1 MTTISRHH
9 TEWLSLLEI
18 SGPFLSLPV
27 LMDAF
32 PNGVDSLES
41 RLTGSLRA
49 AYEEWADN
57 QGGLK
62 PDPAIHTAWVKF
74 VLSEALGYDEGF
86 LLDSQAIP
94 AGMKASF
101 PEHAETIRPDLAL
114 VDSRTQKPRLL
125 IQIFPA
131 SQKLDQSLHGSRWQ
145 ASVATRMMEL
155 LHATSTRLGLITNGE
170 QWMLVDAPI
179 GETTGF
185 ISWYAPLWF
194 EEPLTLR
201 AFVSLLSLQR
211 FFGVQ
216 DEETIEALLAR
227 SSQDQHEVTDQ
238 LGYQV
243 RSAVEILV
251 RSLDKA
257 DQDNGRILLS
267 DIAPFMLY
275 EAALTVMMRLVFLM
289 SAEERKMLPLDDPF
303 YAQNYAIS
311 TLCEQLRETADEEVL
326 ERRFDAWNRL
336 LATFR
341 VVYGGVNHDR
351 LKLMAYGGSLFD
363 PDRFPFLEGRLAE
376 TKWTDTPAAPL
387 PVNNRT
393 VLHLLESLQ
402 FLNVSVPGGGI
413 KEARRLSF
421 RALDI
426 EQIGHVYESLLD
438 HIVVRAPDLI
448 LGLAGTK
455 NKEPEI
461 PLLRLEELIMQ
472 GEDQILNFLHEES
485 GRSKSAIKTALG
497 KEPDAWEQT
506 RLLSACGNQ
515 EALFNRIYPFAGLV
529 REDDYGNKVVIPAGS
544 LYVTQGSTRRSTG
557 THYTPRSLTEPI
569 VQHTLEP
576 LVYIGPAEGFPKE
589 EWQLRSPKDLLDLK
603 ICDMAMGSGAFLVQ
617 VCRYLSERL
626 VEAWQITLDSLAIG
640 KNEREAK
647 DIFVNPDGE
656 LTNNPDKAIPIG
668 DEDRLILAKRL
679 VADRCLYG
687 VDKNPLAVEMAKL
700 SLWLVTLD
708 KNRAFTFLDHA
719 FKCVD
724 SLVGADEEMYRQWA
738 YSLKGAQ
745 FTLYLTTLEEMVATA
760 REKRKELE
768 GFLVMDVND
777 ADHKARLLKDA
788 DEAMARV
795 KLGCD
800 LLVGVRL
807 MGLTQSEQEQLLAHL
822 LWDYVAG
829 LPMES
834 IDAQNAM
841 NAAKKERGFHWPFEF
856 PEVFEIGGFSAIIG
870 NPPFMGGQKIS
881 GFFGEDYREYLVA
894 NLANDKRGSA
904 DLCSYFFL
912 QSVNLT
918 CVGGTVGMIAT
929 NTIAQGVTRE
939 VGLDHIINTY
949 KTIFNAITS
958 QKWPGSA
965 NLQIAVI
972 HIFHGDWKGKVYL
985 DNNEIGGISSL
996 LSEADEK
1003 IIFPK
1008 RISSNFN
1015 KAFQGTILQGLGF
1028 VLSSEEASKLLSDHK
1043 YKDVIKPY
1051 IIGNDLTTSPT
1062 LSPSRFVINFQS
1074 WDPTKCKSYSIA
1086 WNIVLE
1092 KVFPARQK
1100 IKREIRK
1107 QNWWQF
1113 AEKAKGMYLEISHLS
1128 EIIAFPLTSKHASP
1142 VIIEYEDDS
1151 VVLDQSLIV
1160 IASSHRG
1167 LFACLSSSLH
1177 YNWIIQYGTPLETR
1191 PRYSVTKGFE
1201 TFPFPNIDLL
1211 LDCGEKF
1218 HTFRKQI
1225 MVNRKEGLTTIYNRF
1240 HNRKETETD
1249 FDYMRKLQEE
1259 LDKAVVNAYGWN
1271 DLDLEHDFHLTKQ
1284 GERFTISESAR
1295 REVLSRLLL
1304 LNHER
1309 YEEEVRQGLHDK
1321 TGKKKENHAKKQ
1333 KPKKIAQPKAQMPL
1347 IEPIEHTEEKPE
1359 DVQEKE
1365 EATPPNE
1372 IGAWDQCVCLG
1383 CGKHLAGF
1391 TIGEHTNKVHGGKDP
1406 GFRKINS

>member
-1 MTTISRHH
+1 
-9 TEWLSLLEI
+9 
-18 SGPFLSLPV
+18 
-27 LMDAF
+27 MDEF
-32 PNGVDSLES
+32 PNGVDSLDS
-41 RLTGSLRA
+41 SLTISLRA

-62 PDPAIHTAWVKF
+62 PDPAIHTAWVKY
-74 VLSEALGYDEGF
+74 VLNEAMGYDDRF

-94 AGMKASF
+94 AGIKASF

-155 LHATSTRLGLITNGE
+155 LHSTQTRMGLIINGE

-201 AFVSLLSLQR
+201 AFVSLLRLQR
-211 FFGVQ
+211 FFGVA

-227 SSQDQHEVTDQ
+227 SAQDQHEVTDQ

-243 RSAVEILV
+243 RSAVEILI

-267 DIAPFMLY
+267 AIAPSVLY

-311 TLCEQLRETADEEVL
+311 TLCEQLRETTEEEVL
-326 ERRFDAWNRL
+326 ERRFDAWSRL

-376 TKWTDTPAAPL
+376 TRWTDTAAAPL

-402 FLNVSVPGGGI
+402 FLKVSIPGGGI

-438 HIVVRAPDLI
+438 HIVVRAEEPT
-448 LGLAGTK
+448 LGLTGAK

-461 PLLRLEELIMQ
+461 ALSRLETLRNA
-472 GEDQILNFLHEES
+472 GEDKLLEFLQEES
-485 GRSKSAIKTALG
+485 GRSKSAIEKALKTQ
-497 KEPDAWEQT
+497 PDAWEQT
-506 RLLSACGNQ
+506 QLLSACGNQ
-515 EALFNRIYPFAGLV
+515 EALFQRIYPFAGLV

-576 LVYIGPAEGFPKE
+576 LVYIGPAEGFSKE
-589 EWQLRSPKDLLDLK
+589 EWQLRSPSDLLDLK

-626 VEAWQITLDSLAIG
+626 VEAWQITLERLAIG
-640 KNEREAK
+640 KNEWESK
-647 DIFVNPDGE
+647 DILVDPDGE
-656 LTNNPDKAIPIG
+656 LTLNPDKAIPLG
-668 DEDRLILAKRL
+668 DEDRLILARRL

-719 FKCVD
+719 FKCGD

-738 YSLKGAQ
+738 YSLRGAQ
-745 FTLYLTTLEEMVATA
+745 YTLYLTTLEEMVAAA

-768 GFLVMDVND
+768 GFLVLDVHD
-777 ADHKARLLKDA
+777 AEHKARLLKDA
-788 DEAMARV
+788 DETMARV

-807 MGLTQSEQEQLLAHL
+807 LGYTQNEQEQMLSHL

-829 LPMES
+829 QPMES
-834 IDAQNAM
+834 IEAQNAIH
-841 NAAKKERGFHWPFEF
+841 AARKDHAFHWPFEF
-856 PEVFEIGGFSAIIG
+856 PEVFERGGFNAFIG
-870 NPPFMGGQKIS
+870 NPPFLGGTRISTEFGSNYLNVLKSLFPSFGGRADLCALFFLRAFEKIRKGS
-881 GFFGEDYREYLVA
+881 FLGLISTNTISQGDTKKTGLEKILLDGGCFYRVISTMNWPGIATVIISVTFITNREFFGE
-894 NLANDKRGSA
+894 
-904 DLCSYFFL
+904 
-912 QSVNLT
+912 
-918 CVGGTVGMIAT
+918 I
-929 NTIAQGVTRE
+929 
-939 VGLDHIINTY
+939 
-949 KTIFNAITS
+949 
-958 QKWPGSA
+958 
-965 NLQIAVI
+965 
-972 HIFHGDWKGKVYL
+972 YL
-985 DNNEIGGISSL
+985 DNKKVKFISQSFDQIKNIGETKPLKSNESISFSGSKL
-996 LSEADEK
+996 DGMGFTLTNEEAEKLIKLDPNNKRVIFPFINGEDLNSDPNQTPSRQVIYFRNWDLDVVMRYPICFEIVKDRVYKERQNHSEKRAREYWWQFQRIRIDLYEK
-1003 IIFPK
+1003 IKKINRVIAIAETSKSPAFVFIPTNYIYSHAIKLITSDEANKFAVLQSIFHLEWAWKFGSTMGLGLRYTPSDCFLNFPFPK
-1008 RISSNFN
+1008 
-1015 KAFQGTILQGLGF
+1015 TGF
-1028 VLSSEEASKLLSDHK
+1028 EELE
-1043 YKDVIKPY
+1043 
-1051 IIGNDLTTSPT
+1051 IIGNSFHDYRQQVMKLKNIGLTALYNLISNP
-1062 LSPSRFVINFQS
+1062 NE
-1074 WDPTKCKSYSIA
+1074 KSNEIT
-1086 WNIVLE
+1086 NM
-1092 KVFPARQK
+1092 RQLQ
-1100 IKREIRK
+1100 IRMDISV
-1107 QNWWQF
+1107 
-1113 AEKAKGMYLEISHLS
+1113 AES
-1128 EIIAFPLTSKHASP
+1128 
-1142 VIIEYEDDS
+1142 
-1151 VVLDQSLIV
+1151 
-1160 IASSHRG
+1160 
-1167 LFACLSSSLH
+1167 
-1177 YNWIIQYGTPLETR
+1177 YNWSDI
-1191 PRYSVTKGFE
+1191 
-1201 TFPFPNIDLL
+1201 
-1211 LDCGEKF
+1211 
-1218 HTFRKQI
+1218 
-1225 MVNRKEGLTTIYNRF
+1225 
-1240 HNRKETETD
+1240 
-1249 FDYMRKLQEE
+1249 E
-1259 LDKAVVNAYGWN
+1259 LG
-1271 DLDLEHDFHLTKQ
+1271 HDFYKTPQ
-1284 GERFTISESAR
+1284 GLSFTISESAR
-1295 REVLSRLLL
+1295 QEVLIRLLQ
-1304 LNHER
+1304 LNHDR
-1309 YEEEVRQGLHDK
+1309 YEEEVQQGLHDK
-1321 TGKKKENHAKKQ
+1321 NEKKKEIPAEKQ
-1333 KPKKIAQPKAQMPL
+1333 RPKKLAQPKAQMSL
-1347 IEPIEHTEEKPE
+1347 IDPIEQPEEKSE
-1359 DVQEKE
+1359 DFQEKE
-1365 EATPPNE
+1365 EATPTGE

-1391 TIGEHTNKVHGGKDP
+1391 TIGEHTKKVHEGKNP